1 MQTVTH
7 APGLSCYPSAR
18 IGQLATLPLQ
28 GRVKTLRRYD
38 RFMTKLSNAF
48 AKLLNALAVTA
59 ALTLLAMVVMVTADI
74 LLRNLTRTGF
84 AWSNEVSEYA
94 LYVITLLTA
103 PWLLRRGQ
111 HVRVDLVLTLVPAR
125 AAWIMEAMGDVIG
138 FAVCLVMMRYGLKM
152 SIDSAVLG
160 AITIKNLVFPEWW
173 LLWPLPVCFALLAAE
188 FAFRFDRLIHS
199 EPGRRVEAT
208 SVA

>member
-1 MQTVTH
+1 M
-7 APGLSCYPSAR
+7 
-18 IGQLATLPLQ
+18 
-28 GRVKTLRRYD
+28 K
-38 RFMTKLSNAF
+38 KLSDAF
-48 AKLLNALAVTA
+48 GKLLNALTIIA
-59 ALTLLAMVVMVTADI
+59 ALTLLAMVIMVTADI

-111 HVRVDLVLTLVPAR
+111 HVRVDLVLTLVPVR
-125 AAWIMEAMGDVIG
+125 VAWIMEALGDVLG

-152 SIDSAVLG
+152 TIDSAVLNS
-160 AITIKNLVFPEWW
+160 ITIKNLVFPEWW

-188 FAFRFDRLIHS
+188 FVFRFDRLIHS

-208 SVA
+208 SVG

>member
-1 MQTVTH
+1 
-7 APGLSCYPSAR
+7 
-18 IGQLATLPLQ
+18 
-28 GRVKTLRRYD
+28 
-38 RFMTKLSNAF
+38 MTKLSNLF
-48 AKLLNALAVTA
+48 GKLLNLLAVAA

-111 HVRVDLVLTLVPAR
+111 HVRIDLVLTLVPVR
-125 AAWIMEAMGDVIG
+125 VAWLMEAAGDVIG
-138 FAVCLVMMRYGLKM
+138 FAVCLVMMRYGFKM
-152 SIDSAVLG
+152 SIESAVLG
-160 AITIKNLVFPEWW
+160 SITIKNLVFPEWW

-188 FAFRFDRLIHS
+188 FVFRFDRLIHS

-208 SVA
+208 SVG

>member
-1 MQTVTH
+1 M
-7 APGLSCYPSAR
+7 SR
-18 IGQLATLPLQ
+18 
-28 GRVKTLRRYD
+28 
-38 RFMTKLSNAF
+38 LSNAF
-48 AKLLNALAVTA
+48 GKLLNALAVAA

-111 HVRVDLVLTLVPAR
+111 HVRIDLVLTLVPVR
-125 AAWIMEAMGDVIG
+125 VAWLMEAAGDVIG
-138 FAVCLVMMRYGLKM
+138 FAVCLVMMRYGFKM
-152 SIDSAVLG
+152 SIESAVLG
-160 AITIKNLVFPEWW
+160 SITIKNLVFPEWW

-188 FAFRFDRLIHS
+188 FVFRFDRLIHS

-208 SVA
+208 SVG

>member
-1 MQTVTH
+1 
-7 APGLSCYPSAR
+7 
-18 IGQLATLPLQ
+18 
-28 GRVKTLRRYD
+28 
-38 RFMTKLSNAF
+38 MTKLSNLF
-48 AKLLNALAVTA
+48 GKLLNLLAVAA
-59 ALTLLAMVVMVTADI
+59 ALTLLAMVVMVTAYI

-84 AWSNEVSEYA
+84 AWSNEISEYA

-111 HVRVDLVLTLVPAR
+111 HVRIDLVLTLVPAR
-125 AAWIMEAMGDVIG
+125 VAWLMEAASDVLG

-152 SIDSAVLG
+152 SIDSALLG
-160 AITIKNLVFPEWW
+160 SITIKNLVFPEWW

-188 FAFRFDRLIHS
+188 FVFRFDRLIRS

-208 SVA
+208 SVG

>member
-1 MQTVTH
+1 MN
-7 APGLSCYPSAR
+7 R
-18 IGQLATLPLQ
+18 
-28 GRVKTLRRYD
+28 
-38 RFMTKLSNAF
+38 LSNAF
-48 AKLLNALAVTA
+48 GKLLNALAVAA

-111 HVRVDLVLTLVPAR
+111 HVRVDLVLTLVPVR
-125 AAWIMEAMGDVIG
+125 VAWLMEAAGDVLG
-138 FAVCLVMMRYGLKM
+138 FAVCLVMMRYGFKM
-152 SIDSAVLG
+152 SIDSAVLDS
-160 AITIKNLVFPEWW
+160 ITIKNLVFPEWW

-208 SVA
+208 SVG